1 MRADGPG
8 NTVSINGMMPAPAP
22 PGSMGPPSRPV
33 EKATDI
39 RSLEDTLAGTGVNID
54 EEERNLTATSFPSFG
69 QRTPGS
75 SFQTHNTSFGT
86 NSASSSF
93 ENIQAPAGEG
103 GGYGYGASSY
113 LNQPSAEQLTP
124 EEIQR
129 RKENQANWET
139 ARHSQ
144 HALWKMFLAGDPLE
158 RRLNDRTYEQGIK
171 SPKEGLYYAT
181 KGIDRPP
188 QRTLVNGLDG
198 ASQIIDQGETILH
211 SREGGTLGD
220 VLKLISLAAKERMT
234 GLVDLSARLAQ
245 ERRDHSKGRVPTEWK
260 SVAAVL
266 PASPA
271 GEEVANGLAAAPSMK
286 RMNFPLPRN
295 VTEDAD
301 NLLGTHSHANGDP
314 TSTEAIP
321 TRHKIA
327 EIFRRASQADRAAE
341 ESRLAKRARRSA
353 SANPE
358 ATRSGSISAPSALD
372 ITSMSPLEA
381 EKKTTKKD
389 KKLAESKFT
398 EAQQHKSA
406 NETARGA
413 LGSLIGKKGK
423 SYSWMTGGTNTPKA
437 VSSPVPT
444 PARISAALAASN
456 SSTPNGVRPA
466 AALRGGQFSDWD
478 EDKEP
483 GIQARDLLLVLE
495 TDGRAPRSLM
505 KGYNVPESRE

>member
-1 MRADGPG
+1 MAEQNTMTHQRPPFAQRHSGSGNAFPPPFSQPSPSNHMNFPSPAQQSPSMPYSQLPASKRPRLSPSAPSPYGPPSFSVMSDMRADGLG
-8 NTVSINGMMPAPAP
+8 NTVSSNGMIPAPAP

-86 NSASSSF
+86 NSASGSF
-93 ENIQAPAGEG
+93 ENTQAPTGEG
-103 GGYGYGASSY
+103 GGYGYGTSSY
-113 LNQPSAEQLTP
+113 PNQPSAEQLTP

-129 RKENQANWET
+129 RKENEANWDT

-158 RRLNDRTYEQGIK
+158 RRLNERTYEQGIK

-234 GLVDLSARLAQ
+234 GLIDLSARLAQ

-260 SVAAVL
+260 SVAAV
-266 PASPA
+266 PAASPA
-271 GEEVANGLAAAPSMK
+271 SEEVANGLAAVPSMK
-286 RMNFPLPRN
+286 RTSLRSHEMPLKML
-295 VTEDAD
+295 T
-301 NLLGTHSHANGDP
+301 
-314 TSTEAIP
+314 IC
-321 TRHKIA
+321 
-327 EIFRRASQADRAAE
+327 
-341 ESRLAKRARRSA
+341 
-353 SANPE
+353 
-358 ATRSGSISAPSALD
+358 
-372 ITSMSPLEA
+372 
-381 EKKTTKKD
+381 
-389 KKLAESKFT
+389 
-398 EAQQHKSA
+398 
-406 NETARGA
+406 
-413 LGSLIGKKGK
+413 
-423 SYSWMTGGTNTPKA
+423 
-437 VSSPVPT
+437 
-444 PARISAALAASN
+444 
-456 SSTPNGVRPA
+456 
-466 AALRGGQFSDWD
+466 
-478 EDKEP
+478 
-483 GIQARDLLLVLE
+483 
-495 TDGRAPRSLM
+495 
-505 KGYNVPESRE
+505 